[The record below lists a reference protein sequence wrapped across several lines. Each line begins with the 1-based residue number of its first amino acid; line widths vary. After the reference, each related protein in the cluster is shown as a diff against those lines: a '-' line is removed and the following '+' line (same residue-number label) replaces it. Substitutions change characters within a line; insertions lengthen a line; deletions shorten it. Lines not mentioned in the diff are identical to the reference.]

1 MKRFARKYLDFVRQP
16 NVAPLLAVALFARMP
31 IGMLGFA
38 MLMYLREALGDFARA
53 GTVVGIEFVMM
64 ALAAPI
70 QGRLIDRHG
79 PRKLLVATGI
89 AQPLALLGMLA
100 APKLGWPFAVLVAFG
115 VLAGAFASPITT
127 LTRTMWR
134 SLFDREDDR
143 RTAFALDAVMIEVNF
158 VLGPAI
164 MATIVAYVGTTPAFA
179 VAIVAV
185 AAAVVI
191 FLASRAPRH
200 FRRIQDVERHFLG
213 PLTEP
218 RLLVVFAATF
228 GEAMAIGM
236 LEVGY
241 PAYGVAL
248 AAPAIGGMLL
258 SMNSLG
264 SAIGGAAYGG
274 LHFRA
279 RIERQFAA
287 TLGLMS
293 VPLVLHAVAPTT
305 PLFATA
311 AFFAGMLIAPSIAA
325 QSVLVSR
332 LAPAHYATEAFT
344 WSSSCIVAGIGIG
357 EALGGLLVET
367 RGLRTAFAV
376 AGVIAACMA
385 LLAMLI
391 PQQRR
396 VARASAA
403 D

>member
-1 MKRFARKYLDFVRQP
+1 MKRFARKYIDFVRQP
-16 NVAPLLAVALFARMP
+16 DVAPLLAVALFARMP
-31 IGMLGFA
+31 VGMMGFA
-38 MLMYLREALGDFARA
+38 MLMYLRDALGDFARA
-53 GTVVGIEFVMM
+53 GSAVGIEFVTM

-79 PRKLLVATGI
+79 PRRLLVITGVL
-89 AQPLALLGMLA
+89 QPLMLLGILA
-100 APKLGWPFAVLVAFG
+100 SPKLGWPFPVLVAFA
-115 VLAGAFASPITT
+115 VLAGMLAPPITT

-134 SLFDREDDR
+134 NMFEREEDR

-164 MATIVAYVGTTPAFA
+164 MAAILASIGSTPAFA
-179 VAIVAV
+179 LAIVAV
-185 AAAVVI
+185 GMAVII
-191 FLASRAPRH
+191 FLSSRAPGQ
-200 FRRIQDVERHFLG
+200 FKRIHGVERHFLG

-218 RLLVVFAATF
+218 RLLLVFAATF

-274 LHFRA
+274 VHFRA

-293 VPLVLHAVAPTT
+293 IPLVLHAVAPTT
-305 PLFATA
+305 LLFATA
-311 AFFAGMLIAPSIAA
+311 AFFAGALIAPSIAS

-357 EALGGLLVET
+357 EAVGGLIVET
-367 RGLRTAFAV
+367 RGLRTAFVV

-385 LLAMLI
+385 LLAFAI
-391 PQQRR
+391 PEQRR